1 MFGFGTAVLDAN
13 AYHCISYCGMG
24 IGYVVC
30 GMWNGY
36 RVCGMWN
43 GYRVSGIVTA
53 RGYAISHLLLLCS
66 VLLLLHLTT
75 SNDQANVMSEDIQDL
90 IESKNL
96 NAPRVKPA
104 DLDYAIDPLCA
115 PQYHVFPGTTVTVCC
130 LRTRNGYQLVG
141 KAAAASEENFD
152 AEIGRKVAY
161 KDAKEQ
167 LWPLLGYALCEH
179 IAMSPVT
186 LEQA

>member
-1 MFGFGTAVLDAN
+1 ML
-13 AYHCISYCGMG
+13 YSEY
-24 IGYVVC
+24 
-30 GMWNGY
+30 
-36 RVCGMWN
+36 
-43 GYRVSGIVTA
+43 
-53 RGYAISHLLLLCS
+53 S
-66 VLLLLHLTT
+66 VLILYFTM
-75 SNDQANVMSEDIQDL
+75 SNGQANVMSEDIQDL

-104 DLDYAIDPLCA
+104 DLDYAIDPLCE

-130 LRTRNGYQLVG
+130 LRTRNGFTLVG
-141 KAAAASEENFD
+141 KSAAVSEENFD

-179 IAMSPVT
+179 RAMSPVT
-186 LEQA
+186 LESA